1 VLFRLIKLWFKLA
14 GMLISALGGVAI
26 GMILTRAGEIIARED
41 HGQLPAKTEGQST
54 GGEDEC

>member
-1 VLFRLIKLWFKLA
+1 LIKLWFKLA

-26 GMILTRAGEIIARED
+26 GMILTRAWEITARED
-41 HGQLPAKTEGQST
+41 HDQLPAKTEGQST